1 MVGLASCR
9 VEAAT
14 VSALYLILGAVGS
27 VKDVF
32 KAFKDR
38 NLHGNPNA
46 MHQWSIEGHHHE
58 H

>member
-14 VSALYLILGAVGS
+14 APGLDLILGDAGS
-27 VKDVF
+27 INDVIE
-32 KAFKDR
+32 AFKDR
-38 NLHGNPNA
+38 NLYGNPNA
-46 MHQWSIEGHHHE
+46 MYRWSNEGHHHE

>member
-9 VEAAT
+9 VETAT
-14 VSALYLILGAVGS
+14 ASGLDLILGAAGDI
-27 VKDVF
+27 KDVI
-32 KAFKDR
+32 KAFKDG

-46 MHQWSIEGHHHE
+46 MRLWNLEGHHYE